1 MRYPILMLLMI
12 FPMLAYGEVEAP
24 HDLKDLVSA
33 IAQLREKTIPQAY
46 FILVAPSIPMTNKF
60 APDGM
65 GRAFIILDK
74 EWDLGGGQTRDA
86 EAIKKEFAK
95 DFSKMRP
102 PPTLDEKRRKIVFYS
117 DVAWVK
123 LLKATRAYV
132 VSEENISG
140 IMKANSMKPIA
151 TGRLVL
157 EIPQGDPTAFLKKLI
172 EEGWGIPITK
182 FGYEVG
188 WN

>member
-1 MRYPILMLLMI
+1 MRYHILTILLI
-12 FPMLAYGEVEAP
+12 FPMLACGEVESP
-24 HDLKDLVSA
+24 RDLKDLVSA
-33 IAQLREKTIPQAY
+33 IAQLRQKSIPQAY
-46 FILVAPSIPMTNKF
+46 FILLSPDVPILNWF
-60 APDGM
+60 APDAQG
-65 GRAFIILDK
+65 GAFIILDK
-74 EWDLGGGQTRDA
+74 EWDLGNGQTMDA
-86 EAIKKEFAK
+86 EAIKKEFTK
-95 DFSKMRP
+95 ENSRMGS
-102 PPTLDEKRRKIVFYS
+102 PPTIDERRRKLVFYS
-117 DVAWVK
+117 DVAWVQ

-132 VSEENISG
+132 VSEEKISG
-140 IMKANSMKPIA
+140 IMKANRMKPIA